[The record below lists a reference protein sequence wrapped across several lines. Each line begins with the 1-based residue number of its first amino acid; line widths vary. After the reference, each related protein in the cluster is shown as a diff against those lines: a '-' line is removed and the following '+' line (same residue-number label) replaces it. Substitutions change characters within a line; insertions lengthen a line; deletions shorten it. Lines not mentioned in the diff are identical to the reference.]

1 MKTLTQPTLS
11 AAWPITV
18 LPIAIGLL
26 LMYIPTFIGVARTF
40 WSQERGTAGPII
52 LAICAWL
59 VWTKREALSSLPSAS
74 GTAYRA
80 TLLFIFGLTCY
91 VIGRSQELHVLEVG
105 SIIPVCT
112 AVIWA
117 MRGMA
122 GLRVMW
128 FVLFFLLFVIPLP
141 GSLLDAILV
150 PLKQQVSMVSESIM
164 HALGFPVARSG
175 VVISIGQ
182 YQLLI
187 ADACSGLSS
196 MISLTGI
203 GLVYVYLARNPGFWH
218 NAVLLLAVLPIAF
231 IANIARVCL
240 LMWVTYAFGESAGQ
254 RFHDQAGYL
263 EIVLAFVLFF
273 GLDALINMLRRRVA
287 K

>member
-1 MKTLTQPTLS
+1 MVHTMTRPAPTLS
-11 AAWPITV
+11 ATW
-18 LPIAIGLL
+18 LL
-26 LMYIPTFIGVARTF
+26 LAALLFMFVPTFIDVARTF
-40 WSQERGTAGPII
+40 WQNERGTAGPLI

-59 VWTKREALSSLPSAS
+59 VWSKRDALMAVPQHHANPLGAS
-74 GTAYRA
+74 V
-80 TLLFIFGLTCY
+80 LLALGLACY
-91 VIGRSQELHVLEVG
+91 VIGRSQDLHVLEVG
-105 SIIPVCT
+105 ALIPVC
-112 AVIWA
+112 AAIIMA
-117 MRGMA
+117 LRGMP
-122 GLRVMW
+122 GLRIMW

-150 PLKQQVSMVSESIM
+150 PLKQQVSAVSESIM
-164 HALGFPVARSG
+164 YALGFPVARSG

-203 GLVYVYLARNPGFWH
+203 GLVYVYLARNTGVWH
-218 NAVLLLAVLPIAF
+218 NLLLLLAVLPIAF
-231 IANIARVCL
+231 VSNIVRVCL

-263 EIVLAFVLFF
+263 EIVLAFGLFF
-273 GLDALINMLRRRVA
+273 GLDALINFIRRRVA